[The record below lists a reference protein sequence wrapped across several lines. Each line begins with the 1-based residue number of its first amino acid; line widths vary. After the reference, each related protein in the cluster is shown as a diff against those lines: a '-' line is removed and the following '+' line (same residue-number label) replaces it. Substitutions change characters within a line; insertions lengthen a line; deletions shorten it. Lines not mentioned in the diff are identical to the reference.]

1 MIHGVVRAFEDVGED
16 QIRFA
21 VVDGDSA
28 GDRNLGIRPGVSV
41 VSVDF
46 FLQFFKEFRIMVE
59 VAFFQNEMCIRD
71 MFAAAGRRLCCPCT
85 SDILLCAVP
94 APY

>member
-28 GDRNLGIRPGVSV
+28 GDRNLGVRPGVSV

-46 FLQFFKEFRIMVE
+46 FLQFFKEFRVMVE
-59 VAFFQNEMCIRD
+59 VAFFQND
-71 MFAAAGRRLCCPCT
+71 HKLVAADTVHR
-85 SDILLCAVP
+85 AVLERSP
-94 APY
+94 V